1 MREHARGY
9 RIGAEPHHCDMA
21 ERRNREH
28 RVMHR
33 LVQRV
38 FRAALILGLTG
49 PALVPMSA
57 NAQSSEGAAQRAAQE
72 IQAARDRANRAAE
85 AMWSAESDLDVLTVE
100 LAGLVSEVET
110 LESTTATL
118 RAEVQDLAVRRFT
131 SSGTRSIPFA
141 SSPSALNDDAISD
154 VYVAAATGASASA
167 LNEYEANRIALTA
180 RQDQLDHQLAQTE
193 AARQRFE
200 RLRGE
205 AEAEVVRLQEIEQ
218 QRLRDEAVRI
228 ELERQRR
235 ERAEAE
241 QAAAAR
247 HAAQQAAPAPARA
260 AAVSADP
267 GTSAPAAAT
276 GNAPPP
282 PSLPPPSPPPPATAG
297 IACPVAGATGFSD
310 TWGAP
315 RSGGRSHKGV
325 DMMSPTGTPLV
336 AVASGEMRT
345 RTNRLGGNAIWL
357 SGDNGDRYY
366 YAHLSRWEGGSRRVS
381 RGEVIGYV
389 GSTGNATVPHLHF
402 EIHPGGG
409 GAVNPYP
416 AVRAAC

>member
-1 MREHARGY
+1 MREYVRGY
-9 RIGAEPHHCDMA
+9 RTDVTPLQCDVT
-21 ERRNREH
+21 ERQH
-28 RVMHR
+28 RRSGV
-33 LVQRV
+33 VQRV
-38 FRAALILGLTG
+38 IQGVLVIGLAAPVLAPIVAT
-49 PALVPMSA
+49 
-57 NAQSSEGAAQRAAQE
+57 AQSSEDAAQRAARE

-85 AMWSAESDLDVLTVE
+85 AMWSAESELDVLTVE
-100 LAGLVSEVET
+100 LAELTDEVGSLEETAAALRSEVE
-110 LESTTATL
+110 
-118 RAEVQDLAVRRFT
+118 DLAVRRFA

-141 SSPSALNDDAISD
+141 SSPSALNDDAVSD

-167 LNEYEANRIALTA
+167 LNEYEANRIALKG
-180 RQDQLDHQLAQTE
+180 RQEQLDLQLAETD

-205 AEAEVVRLQEIEQ
+205 AEAEVVQLQEIEQ

-247 HAAQQAAPAPARA
+247 QAAQQVATSPTQSAAAANGNAAP
-260 AAVSADP
+260 
-267 GTSAPAAAT
+267 
-276 GNAPPP
+276 
-282 PSLPPPSPPPPATAG
+282 PPPPATAG

-409 GAVNPYP
+409 SAVNPFP

>member
-1 MREHARGY
+1 MRESARGY
-9 RIGAEPHHCDMA
+9 RIGAEPHDCDVA
-21 ERRNREH
+21 EQRHRDH

-38 FRAALILGLTG
+38 LRAALILGLTG
-49 PALVPMSA
+49 PALAPMTA
-57 NAQSSEGAAQRAAQE
+57 TAQSSDGAAQRAAQE

-85 AMWSAESDLDVLTVE
+85 AMWNAESDLDVLTVE
-100 LAGLVSEVET
+100 LAELASEVES
-110 LESTTATL
+110 LEATTATL
-118 RAEVQDLAVRRFT
+118 RSEVEDLAVRRFT

-141 SSPSALNDDAISD
+141 SSPSTLNDDAVSD

-180 RQDQLDHQLAQTE
+180 RQDQLDHQLTQTE
-193 AARQRFE
+193 VARQRFE
-200 RLRGE
+200 RLRSE

-235 ERAEAE
+235 ERVEAE

-247 HAAQQAAPAPARA
+247 HATQPVAAAPTQAAAESGDPGSSSPAP
-260 AAVSADP
+260 
-267 GTSAPAAAT
+267 
-276 GNAPPP
+276 APPP
-282 PSLPPPSPPPPATAG
+282 PPPAAAG